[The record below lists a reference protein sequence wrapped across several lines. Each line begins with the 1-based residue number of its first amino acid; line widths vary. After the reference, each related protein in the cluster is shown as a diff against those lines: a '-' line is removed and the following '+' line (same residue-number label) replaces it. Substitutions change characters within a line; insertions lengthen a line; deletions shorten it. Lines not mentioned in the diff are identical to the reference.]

1 MFINIVI
8 YLFFSLYLNVYSNL
22 SMAICL
28 IFFFKKRFYFVDFF
42 RIIKLNI
49 NFV

>member
-28 IFFFKKRFYFVDFF
+28 YFFSKKGFILLIFSE
-42 RIIKLNI
+42 
-49 NFV
+49 